1 MTAARPTPVLAVATA
16 PSPDDERQAE
26 AFLIAFARAA
36 HTAGTPAHR
45 LEETIAELAQRL
57 GRRTVTMSSPTMLLL
72 GFGPA
77 EQQRTVL
84 LRVEPAEI
92 HLARLDDL
100 YYVARRVR
108 SGAWS
113 ADDGLRAIQRIEL
126 APATPSESPLT
137 TVLLWLLLSATL
149 ARFFGG
155 GLLEIAAGSVIGALI
170 GFLQIAWPRVT
181 TGAPVLELLASAVAA
196 FVASGAAHLAAAHG
210 ERLSAYVSMLAGV
223 VGLLP
228 GFMLTVAVTE
238 LASRH
243 LASGTARATAAAA
256 TLLQMAV
263 GVALG
268 SKLGESLF
276 GPTPNAAPVALPEW
290 TELALVPVATV
301 VMALFSY
308 ARRER
313 LFAIVV
319 VCALGYFGA
328 RWGGDALGPE
338 LGAAV
343 GAFVVGLAS
352 RAHAELAECPQ
363 LVTLV
368 PATLMLVPGSFGFRS
383 VSLFLG
389 QDVTSGIDAAMRM
402 LLIAMAIAA
411 GLLMA
416 QAIGHRR
423 SAL

>member
-1 MTAARPTPVLAVATA
+1 MTSAPPPLAVATA
-16 PSPDDERQAE
+16 PTPEDERDAE
-26 AFLIAFARAA
+26 AFLIAFARAV

-113 ADDGLRAIQRIEL
+113 ADEGLRAIQRIEH
-126 APATPSESPLT
+126 APAAAGSPLAT
-137 TVLLWLLLSATL
+137 IVLWLLLSATL

-155 GLLEIAAGSVIGALI
+155 GLLEIAAGTVIGALI
-170 GFLQIAWPRVT
+170 GALQIAWPRVT

-196 FVASGAAHLAAAHG
+196 LVASGAAHLAAAHG
-210 ERLSAYVSMLAGV
+210 ERLSAYVSMLSGV

-268 SKLGESLF
+268 SKLGEALF
-276 GPTPNAAPVALPEW
+276 GTTPNAAPVALPEW

-301 VMALFSY
+301 VMALFSF

-319 VCALGYFGA
+319 VCTLGYFGA
-328 RWGGDALGPE
+328 RWGGDVLGPE

-389 QDVTSGIDAAMRM
+389 QDVTSGIDAALRM

-411 GLLMA
+411 GLLVA
-416 QAIGHRR
+416 QAIGRHR